1 MTRRRK
7 VLAAA
12 AATLLLLAVAVA
24 GWWWAR
30 GGLPQRSGEAALAGL
45 SAPVAVRWDG
55 RGVPYVEAAS
65 EEDLAAAL
73 GWLHA
78 NDRMTQMELGRR
90 LAAGRI
96 AELVGAAA
104 VPIDTANRRL
114 RFRAG
119 AERLWDDAGPDSRRW
134 LVAYAR
140 GVNAWLEAREGDL
153 PPGLRL
159 LAGPGFEPEPW
170 TPVDSLSF
178 VFLMGQDL
186 SFWAGRP
193 EEERFRWLA
202 ALGEERVRD
211 LLGGDLHVPAEIL
224 ALAAESSRTG
234 GDALLGSAD
243 GAAGGAAAAGSAG
256 PPGSAGSPGSN
267 NWALAGGRTASGAPL
282 LANDPHLPLALP
294 GTWFMVHLRAPG
306 LETAGFTLPGVP
318 GVEIGRGR
326 TVAWAFTNVM
336 LDDHDLF
343 FERVERR
350 PDGGEALR
358 RGEGWA
364 AVETAR
370 ETIAV
375 DGGDPVEIEVRWT
388 DRGPLL
394 PADPESGLPAR
405 SLAWTLYHGGDPL
418 GAFLG
423 LARADTLEAALA
435 GIAGYTGPAQNL
447 VVAHPDGGIL
457 WTVLGRLPERAR
469 GDGRL
474 PAPGWV
480 PGYGWSGLRPRAAN
494 PTIASPADGLIVTA
508 NARVAPADTPFPITA
523 EYDTAHRAERIRRR
537 LLAGGPWDVAAAAAL
552 QTDVVSLYARELL
565 GRALAT
571 LPDDVDEDAAAARD
585 LFAAWDGTMAGGGSG
600 GTARPAA
607 ALFPFFERSLRQAVF
622 ADEEA
627 AHGLS
632 DLADRERL
640 LWVLDGTMSEA
651 WLDDVSTPRVETRGE
666 TVAAALAAAWRD
678 AVAELG
684 GEPEGGD
691 AAGQD
696 PAGWDYE
703 DFHRL
708 TLRHPLG
715 RAPVVGRFFDRGPFP
730 MPGSATTVAAFGA
743 RWQGGRQSVTYGPS
757 MRWVLDLADPDSAVA
772 VLPAG
777 QSGHPFDPHY
787 DDQIAAYRE
796 GRTFPFPW
804 TAAAID
810 DQAVERLTLRPA
822 AAPTRTNER

>member
-1 MTRRRK
+1 MPRRRTNPSTRRRRLL
-7 VLAAA
+7 VAAA
-12 AATLLLLAVAVA
+12 ALALLLAVVVAAA
-24 GWWWAR
+24 GWWWSR
-30 GGLPQRSGEAALAGL
+30 GGLPQRTGSADLAGL
-45 SAPVAVRWDG
+45 AAPVAVRWDA

-65 EEDLAAAL
+65 VDDLAAAL

-96 AELVGAAA
+96 SELVGAAA
-104 VPIDTANRRL
+104 VPVDTANRRL

-119 AERLWDDAGPDSRRW
+119 AERLWRDAGPESRRW

-140 GVNAWLEAREGDL
+140 GVNAWIEARRGDM

-159 LAGPGFEPEPW
+159 LGGPGFAPEPW

-202 ALGEERVRD
+202 ALGEERTRD
-211 LLGGDLHVPAEIL
+211 LLGGAAGGQELHVPEEIR
-224 ALAAESSRTG
+224 ALAAEWAPERG
-234 GDALLGSAD
+234 GAALLGAAD
-243 GAAGGAAAAGSAG
+243 GTAGGGTAA
-256 PPGSAGSPGSN
+256 PGSGGSPGSN
-267 NWALAGGRTASGAPL
+267 NWAVAGERTASGAPL

-294 GTWFMVHLRAPG
+294 GTWFMAHLRAPG
-306 LETAGFTLPGVP
+306 IETAGFTLPGVP
-318 GVEIGRGR
+318 GVVIGRGR

-350 PDGGEALR
+350 PDGRQAVR
-358 RGEGWA
+358 RGDGWA

-375 DGGDPVEIEVRWT
+375 DGGDPVEVEVAWT
-388 DRGPLL
+388 DHGPLL
-394 PADPESGLPAR
+394 PAEPENGLPAR
-405 SLAWTLYHGGDPL
+405 SLAWTLYEGGDPL
-418 GAFLG
+418 AAFLA

-447 VVAHPDGGIL
+447 VVAHPGGGIL
-457 WTVLGRLPERAR
+457 WTVLGRIPERAR

-494 PTIASPADGLIVTA
+494 PVIFAPDDGVIVTA
-508 NARVAPADTPFPITA
+508 NARVAPADHPFPITA
-523 EYDTAHRAERIRRR
+523 EYDTAHRAERIRQR
-537 LLAGGPWDVAAAAAL
+537 LVAGGPWDVASAAAL
-552 QTDVVSLYARELL
+552 QTDVVSLYVRELL
-565 GRALAT
+565 AHALAA
-571 LPDDVDEDAAAARD
+571 LPDEIDDAAAAARD
-585 LFAAWDGTMAGGGSG
+585 LFAAWDGTMAGS
-600 GTARPAA
+600 AADKEAIPAA

-622 ADEEA
+622 GDEEA

-632 DLADRERL
+632 GLADRERL
-640 LWVLDGTMSEA
+640 LWVLDGTMSAA
-651 WLDDVSTPRVETRGE
+651 WLDDVSTSRVESAAN
-666 TVAAALAAAWRD
+666 TVEAALAAAWRD
-678 AVAELG
+678 ATAALG
-684 GEPEGGD
+684 GACEC
-691 AAGQD
+691 
-696 PAGWDYE
+696 WDYE
-703 DFHRL
+703 GNHRL

-715 RAPVVGRFFDRGPFP
+715 RAPLVGRFFDRGPFP

-743 RWQGGRQSVTYGPS
+743 RWEGDRQAVTYGPS
-757 MRWVLDLADPDSAVA
+757 MRWVVDLADPDSAVA

-777 QSGHPFDPHY
+777 QSGHPFDAHY

-796 GRTFPFPW
+796 GRAFPFPW
-804 TAAAID
+804 TAAAVD
-810 DQAVERLTLRPA
+810 RQAVERLTLRPA
-822 AAPTRTNER
+822 EPARTTPR